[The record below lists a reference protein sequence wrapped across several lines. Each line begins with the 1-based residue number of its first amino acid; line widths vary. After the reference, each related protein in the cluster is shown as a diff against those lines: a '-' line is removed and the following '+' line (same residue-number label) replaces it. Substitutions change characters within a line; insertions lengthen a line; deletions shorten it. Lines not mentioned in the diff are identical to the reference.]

1 MKEKLTRRR
10 VLKIILLVVF
20 SLISAALIAGGVF
33 ALLGWNMHSEA
44 IQTRP
49 VRQVYAE
56 LSADEHFVTIDE
68 LPEFYVNAVTAV
80 EDRDFWGHVGID
92 PSAIVRALL
101 HDIRAGSFA
110 EGGSTITMQCAKNL
124 WYTQEKRLE
133 RKTAEIF
140 TAFEIEDKLSKEQ
153 IFELYV
159 NTIYFGSNYYGIYAA
174 SVGYY
179 GVPPEQLTDDQ
190 CAVLAGLPQ
199 APSVYSP
206 DVAPELAEQRAQ
218 QVLAAMREC
227 GYID

>member
-1 MKEKLTRRR
+1 MKEKSTRRR

-20 SLISAALIAGGVF
+20 SLISTALIAGGVF

-44 IQTRP
+44 VQTRP

-179 GVPPEQLTDDQ
+179 GVSPEQLTDEQ

>member
-1 MKEKLTRRR
+1 MKAKHR
-10 VLKIILLVVF
+10 VWKVFLLIIISLF
-20 SLISAALIAGGVF
+20 SAVIIAAGVF
-33 ALLGWNMHSEA
+33 ALLGWNMHSSA
-44 IQTRP
+44 IQQRP

-56 LSADEHFVTIDE
+56 ASADEHFVTVDR
-68 LPEFYVNAVTAV
+68 LPKFYINAVTAV
-80 EDRDFWGHVGID
+80 EDKDFWGHIGID

-101 HDIRAGSFA
+101 HDFKSGSFA
-110 EGGSTITMQCAKNL
+110 EGGSTITMQTAKNH

-133 RKTAEIF
+133 RKAAEIF
-140 TAFEIEDKLSKEQ
+140 TAFELEDKLTKEQ

-179 GVPPEQLTDDQ
+179 GVPPEQLTDEQ

-206 DVAPELAEQRAQ
+206 DVSPQLAEQRAG
-218 QVLAAMREC
+218 QVIAAMKEC
-227 GYID
+227 GYIE

>member
-199 APSVYSP
+199 VPSVYSP